1 VPLTGVS
8 GWPVGHSR
16 SPALHRA
23 AFLNLGLE
31 GWDSQLLPITPELF
45 EETVRALPAEGFV
58 GINVTIPHKREA
70 LRIADTASAQAEAI
84 GAANTLTFRDGQ
96 ILAANT
102 DAPAIEAA
110 IRDRFGLDLPTSAL
124 ILGAGGSA
132 RAAAF
137 AVRELGI
144 ENPQFISRTRS
155 RAQQLAEQFA
165 GSVVDAPEPA
175 DLLINCTPIG
185 LTGGGSEQ
193 LAELGLGEE
202 ALADFGLV
210 CDLVYRDGETDL
222 TNGASKAGC
231 KTVGGLEILARQGAL
246 SVEIWTQ
253 LKPDLEVLQAAV
265 AAVS

>member
-1 VPLTGVS
+1 MPLTGVA

-31 GWDSQLLPITPELF
+31 GWESQLLPIVPELF

-58 GINVTIPHKREA
+58 GVNVTIPHKREA

-96 ILAANT
+96 IFAANT

-110 IRDRFGLDLPTSAL
+110 IRNRFGQNLPTSVL

-137 AVRELGI
+137 AVLELGI
-144 ENPQFISRTRS
+144 EDPQFLSRTRS
-155 RAQQLAEQFA
+155 RTEQLTDQF
-165 GSVVDAPEPA
+165 GGRVVAIPEPA

-185 LTGGGSEQ
+185 LDSGGSEQ

-202 ALADFGLV
+202 ALANFGLV
-210 CDLVYRDGETDL
+210 CDLVYRDGGTDL

-231 KTVGGLEILARQGAL
+231 KTIGGLEILARQGAL

-253 LKPDLEVLQAAV
+253 LKPDLEVIEAAV
-265 AAVS
+265 AAAS